1 MRTSRRQF
9 FQVTAGGLI
18 ATTGIAGS
26 VRRVAAQGPTVK
38 LGSAVLGDYSMVAP
52 ILVAL
57 EKGFFRAQGVTVEF
71 QPFRGGPD
79 LVKAVVAGQIQIGTT
94 GATDVPVFRATGAPI
109 RFIASG
115 VDHNHFTLNVVPT
128 ITKLADLKG
137 KSIGV
142 TRVGAATWVFAVM
155 LATQQGWDPDKDVT
169 IVGLGGLDAQL
180 AALTRGEIGAY
191 VWGDGGAVMELQGKS
206 KILLRFDTVTPKWIS
221 QAYYA
226 TDEYIRGNKDAIQ
239 RTLKGLIQG
248 VRFML
253 ENTREAAAIA
263 SKTLQWSEEAIL
275 RAHQISGPLLSKDGT
290 LNVEAIEAM
299 QTTLLEYKV
308 QDKRVP
314 TADLYTTEFTPVRL

>member
-9 FQVTAGGLI
+9 FQVTAGGLV
-18 ATTGIAGS
+18 AASGIVGT
-26 VRRVAAQGPTVK
+26 VRRAAAQGPTVK

-52 ILVAL
+52 ILVAQ
-57 EKGFFRAQGVTVEF
+57 EKGYFRGQGVTVEF

-115 VDHNHFTLNVVPT
+115 VDKNHFTLNVAPS
-128 ITKLADLKG
+128 IAKLADLKG

-142 TRVGAATWVFAVM
+142 TRVGAATWVFATI
-155 LATQQGWDPDKDVT
+155 LATQQGWAPEKDLT

-180 AALTRGEIGAY
+180 AALARGEIAAF
-191 VWGDGGAVMELQGKS
+191 VWGDGGAVTELQGKS

-226 TDEYIRGNKDAIQ
+226 TDESIKGNKDAIQ
-239 RTLKGLIQG
+239 RALKGCFQG
-248 VRFML
+248 PR
-253 ENTREAAAIA
+253 
-263 SKTLQWSEEAIL
+263 
-275 RAHQISGPLLSKDGT
+275 
-290 LNVEAIEAM
+290 
-299 QTTLLEYKV
+299 
-308 QDKRVP
+308 
-314 TADLYTTEFTPVRL
+314 